1 MTSDYTSI
9 GTVTLKWC
17 WKIKEEEQMSM
28 QGVAP
33 SVPDTAAS
41 EPHELF
47 NIEKEN
53 PLNNTHLTITSQNR
67 SSPAYF
73 VTSNR
78 SSIKSINPKPLLEEC
93 IQPSAKKVTKL
104 ELKDWFSKQI
114 EESKNKTN
122 EAQKSKDKKRDSEWD
137 ILDNLDSSIDGSS
150 PIKLRSKTDKHSQKS
165 ALFDSTIPKIEPDSM
180 QDGI

>member
-17 WKIKEEEQMSM
+17 WKIKEEEQMFM

-53 PLNNTHLTITSQNR
+53 PLNNTHLTITS
-67 SSPAYF
+67 
-73 VTSNR
+73 
-78 SSIKSINPKPLLEEC
+78 
-93 IQPSAKKVTKL
+93 
-104 ELKDWFSKQI
+104 
-114 EESKNKTN
+114 
-122 EAQKSKDKKRDSEWD
+122 
-137 ILDNLDSSIDGSS
+137 
-150 PIKLRSKTDKHSQKS
+150 
-165 ALFDSTIPKIEPDSM
+165 
-180 QDGI
+180 